1 MEKSIGDFLYQLKV
15 GRKQAHKNLALY
27 PLLSTYSIN
36 LDYLLLDEA
45 LSDNLI
51 EVVEVSEGGS
61 VPELKVVNKA
71 ARMVLILD
79 GEELVGA
86 KQNRIVNTTILVDRK
101 STLVIPVSCVEHG
114 RWSYNTSKFNSQN
127 SMMSSELRNIKCE
140 HVNYSIR
147 ATGEFRSDQGA
158 IWDGIAEKAARR
170 EVHSPSEAMAAIYDK
185 ERSSIN
191 EYIKD
196 FHLIDSQ
203 VGAIFMINGQVA
215 GMDAFGRSDTFSK
228 VFKKLLES
236 YALDAIDWYEE
247 GKEYKAL
254 KSEVTKFMK
263 AAFSADAEVRPGVG
277 LGTDYRIESRK
288 VTGFALALN
297 DQILHMSI
305 FVRSESGN
313 TTAADSRIERFSRRR
328 RNRGTYNI

>member
-1 MEKSIGDFLYQLKV
+1 MEKIIGDFLEQLKV
-15 GRKQAHKNLALY
+15 GRKQSHKNLALY

-61 VPELKVVNKA
+61 VPQLKVVNKA

-101 STLVIPVSCVEHG
+101 GTLVIPVSCVEHG

-127 SMMSSELRNIKCE
+127 RMMSSNLRNIKCE
-140 HVNYSIR
+140 HVNYSVR
-147 ATGEFRSDQGA
+147 ATGEFRSNQGA
-158 IWDGIAEKAARR
+158 IWEGIAEKAARR
-170 EVHSPSEAMAAIYDK
+170 EVHSPSGAMAAIYDK
-185 ERSSIN
+185 ERPSLE
-191 EYIKD
+191 EYVKD

-203 VGAIFMINGQVA
+203 VGAIFMINGRVA
-215 GMDAFGRSDTFSK
+215 GMDAFGRPDTFSK

-254 KSEVTKFMK
+254 KSEVTKFRR
-263 AAFSADAEVRPGVG
+263 AADAAGSEGSPGVG
-277 LGTDYRIESRK
+277 LGTDFRIETRK
-288 VTGFALALN
+288 VTGFAVLLN
-297 DQILHMSI
+297 DQILHISV
-305 FVRSESGN
+305 FAWQNGQHREQRP
-313 TTAADSRIERFSRRR
+313 SRMARYTQRR
-328 RNRGTYNI
+328 RNQTTQV